1 MVSGFALLHFASPF
15 RFLDVLHVSSGCLN
29 KAATLCCPGQ
39 PFPTS
44 QALLSEDCFP
54 RSPRPTLPVLPSRL
68 SQHAAVSLSVPVPS
82 VSRAAFEQ
90 QWGNYI
96 LDAATNE
103 TDLYFPIVHS
113 TNSTL
118 LCNGCPY
125 TDMAARGSAVG
136 SAMLKAVRTG
146 RYAAASPSAE
156 MSMLFIPVFPRGFVV
171 AGESPR
177 HVVFSIYAWKYPRSI
192 DPFSLQSLVFCV
204 NFPLF

>member
-1 MVSGFALLHFASPF
+1 M
-15 RFLDVLHVSSGCLN
+15 
-29 KAATLCCPGQ
+29 
-39 PFPTS
+39 
-44 QALLSEDCFP
+44 
-54 RSPRPTLPVLPSRL
+54 
-68 SQHAAVSLSVPVPS
+68 
-82 VSRAAFEQ
+82 SRAAFEQ

-204 NFPLF
+204 NFSSILKHFPASRHSNRSRDTCIRNCRSVVSGLPTSSLSTCVTHKRQPWLSAHEQYSVVNF